1 MHGRANGHQ
10 APRKAILRFCTRFA
24 PLMTTEQLA
33 HTPCYCS
40 ALREAS
46 RYLTSFYDQM
56 LAGTGLRVTQYSIL
70 AKLLRGSANV
80 NQLSRAMVMDRT
92 TLARNLQP
100 LVREELVVIRSSEQ
114 DRRERVI
121 ELTGRGRE
129 LITAARPAWERAQ
142 QVFAERFGQD
152 QAEHMRAM
160 MGAVV
165 DSRVHELLD
174 KPARDSAEEPQ

>member
-1 MHGRANGHQ
+1 MN
-10 APRKAILRFCTRFA
+10 ID
-24 PLMTTEQLA
+24 QLA

-40 ALREAS
+40 SLRQAS

-56 LAGTGLRVTQYSIL
+56 LSGTGLRITQFSIL
-70 AKLLRGSANV
+70 AKLLRGTANV
-80 NQLSRAMVMDRT
+80 NQLAKAMVMDRT

-121 ELTGRGRE
+121 ELSQRGRE
-129 LITAARPAWERAQ
+129 VITAARPAWERAQ
-142 QVFAERFGQD
+142 QLFAERFGATE
-152 QAEHMRAM
+152 AERMRAM

-165 DSRVHELLD
+165 TSGVHELLD
-174 KPARDSAEEPQ
+174 KPAADSVGETD